1 MGGGGGAGEIPQA
14 FFIAWSCLF
23 CAREVR
29 VTLLCSVFR
38 CLENENRINKRD

>member
-23 CAREVR
+23 CARDAFVQR
-29 VTLLCSVFR
+29 V
-38 CLENENRINKRD
+38 